1 MKIIK
6 TGDLVYSF
14 ADRNFYIVLHV
25 HEPNLYELY
34 SEKTGVIVIIDL
46 TLTQIES
53 LPDDYK
59 NKSITEYL

>member
-25 HEPNLYELY
+25 HGHDLYELY
-34 SEKTGVIVIIDL
+34 SEKTGAIVIIDL
-46 TLTQIES
+46 TLTHIES
-53 LPDDYK
+53 LPEDYK
-59 NKSITEYL
+59 NKSIIEYL